1 MNETN
6 KNIQYTLPA
15 SFYDDSNN
23 LFEAYF
29 NLETRIKIR
38 QLMGGN
44 DGIHKV
50 REVVAE

>member
-15 SFYDDSNN
+15 SFYDDHNN

-38 QLMGGN
+38 YLMGGN
-44 DGIHKV
+44 DGIHKIIFF
-50 REVVAE
+50 E